1 MNSLEKS
8 VGISTGTDTG
18 KLLHSK
24 LEWGSFLKPFKTIE
38 EQIATTWDEDMIQEE
53 FKKVVGV

>member
-24 LEWGSFLKPFKTIE
+24 LEWGSFFEAI
-38 EQIATTWDEDMIQEE
+38 
-53 FKKVVGV
+53 